1 MIFFPWSCQDLKYRF
16 IWYNQDMYIQIS
28 FQDLDKILL
37 TDPKIWRS
45 CLQDVRLGRGLIF
58 YDYNVR
64 HRRARITN
72 VFFLKNHVEEY
83 PNPLYSSR
91 FKPLRLL
98 LILQTQE
105 LTTWNSVYRRQRNI
119 NCFRTIHWQS
129 HKRRL

>member
-1 MIFFPWSCQDLKYRF
+1 MKENPLTLMKSGLIRPFPLE
-16 IWYNQDMYIQIS
+16 
-28 FQDLDKILL
+28 
-37 TDPKIWRS
+37 TDTTVDASWHVS
-45 CLQDVRLGRGLIF
+45 TCLPQVFTAESERRETRGLIF

-119 NCFRTIHWQS
+119 TCFRMS
-129 HKRRL
+129 H